1 MEYITR
7 LRELGITLDKTGRQ
21 ICPKCS
27 HDRSKRYDKCLSV
40 KYDTDAVLYNCH
52 HCGWSGAVPYRE
64 KNYKVFTRPVAPSD
78 NTASLDTF
86 LYFNARGISNKVLQK
101 YEISTNEKNEILFPY
116 YKNGQLVN
124 IKYRTNLEN
133 GKKTFRQTKDA
144 ERTLFG
150 MDFVDTSKALV
161 IVEGEIDVLSFAEQN
176 IYAVSVPNG
185 GNDKDLECL
194 ENCYDFINKFSS
206 YILAVDNDEVGF
218 KLRNNLLDRLG
229 AENCYLVNFGKYKDA
244 NEALQ
249 AGEDLAT
256 FLRNAKPVSPEGVTT
271 YMDNYENI
279 YKSIFEEDTEY
290 YLTGWRDFDKLV
302 KIRLGYLMVVT
313 GYPGRGKS
321 TFVNNLLVNLT
332 KKYGFKHLIASF
344 ESTTASSYIE
354 LLEMFKQK
362 PIDDIKAN
370 KEDVFSNFEEI
381 SEHFIRL
388 TTDRQWTIDEIITK
402 TEAMVKKYGIKT
414 LVIDPYNRLK
424 NDFKEREDKY
434 IGSILSKLCM
444 LSKKLNILIIF
455 VAHPKKPDDEEL
467 PNMYSIS
474 GSGDWYNMADYGIIV
489 HRERDEVTKE
499 LCSKPIIAVGKV
511 KNFSLG
517 KPSGGSIQLNYNKNK
532 RILENEVHT
541 TYRTKN

>member
-7 LRELGITLDKTGRQ
+7 LRNLGITLDKTGRQ
-21 ICPKCS
+21 TCPQCS
-27 HDRSKRYDKCLSV
+27 STRRNSSEKCLSV
-40 KYDTDAVLYNCH
+40 KYDNDAVLYNCH
-52 HCGWSGAVPYRE
+52 HCGWQGAVPYKE
-64 KNYKVFTRPVAPSD
+64 KNYKVYARPIAPED
-78 NTASLDTF
+78 KNASLDTY
-86 LYFNARGISNKVLQK
+86 LYFNSRGISNKVLQK
-101 YEISTNEKNEILFPY
+101 YQISTNENNEILFPY
-116 YKNGQLVN
+116 YKNGNLVN
-124 IKYRTNLEN
+124 IKYRTNLPN

-150 MDFVDTSKALV
+150 MDFVDLNKPLV
-161 IVEGEIDVLSFAEQN
+161 IVEGEVDVLSFAEQD
-176 IYAVSVPNG
+176 IYVVSVPNG
-185 GNDKDLECL
+185 GNDKELECL
-194 ENCYDFINKFSS
+194 ENCYDFISKFDS
-206 YILAVDNDEVGF
+206 YILAVDNDEVGNTL
-218 KLRNNLLDRLG
+218 KNNLLDRLG
-229 AENCYLVNFGKYKDA
+229 KENCSLVNFGKFKDA

-249 AGEDLAT
+249 AGERLAYY
-256 FLRNAKPVSPEGVTT
+256 LRTAKPVSPDGVTT

-290 YLTGWRDFDKLV
+290 YPTGWREFDKVV
-302 KIRLGYLMVVT
+302 KLRLGYLMVVT

-362 PIDDIKAN
+362 PIEQIKAN

-388 TTDRQWTIDEIITK
+388 ATDRQWTIDEIVAK
-402 TEAMVKKYGIKT
+402 TEHMVKKYGIKT

-424 NDFKEREDKY
+424 NDYKEREDKY

-489 HRERDEVTKE
+489 HRERDEITKE
-499 LCSKPIIAVGKV
+499 LCSKPIIAIGKV

-517 KPSGGSIQLNYNKNK
+517 KPSGGTVKLSYNKDK
-532 RILENEVHT
+532 RILENEVYNT
-541 TYRTKN
+541 SRTKN